1 MQVQSLG
8 GEDLQK
14 EGRATHSSILVW
26 RIPWTQEPAEL
37 WSIGSQ
43 SVRHD
48 WSDLASTQKVEA
60 VQHWSLPM
68 SLRAVCCAVLSCF
81 SHVWPFDT
89 LWTVACQAPPSMEIF
104 QARIL
109 ERVTLPSSRG
119 SSWPRDRTWVSC
131 ITGRL
136 FTHWAT
142 WEALGLRRSESNQSK
157 ESNFLNLSLVFQ
169 RMNTHLA
176 AHLPKDLNIF

>member
-1 MQVQSLG
+1 MDTGARGAMANRVTKRQTWLKWCSEHSGVWG
-8 GEDLQK
+8 GP
-14 EGRATHSSILVW
+14 T
-26 RIPWTQEPAEL
+26 
-37 WSIGSQ
+37 
-43 SVRHD
+43 
-48 WSDLASTQKVEA
+48 
-60 VQHWSLPM
+60 HWSLPM
-68 SLRAVCCAVLSCF
+68 SLRAVCCAVLRCF

-89 LWTVACQAPPSMEIF
+89 LWTVACQAPLPMEIF

-109 ERVTLPSSRG
+109 ERVAMPSSRG

-131 ITGRL
+131 ITGGL

-142 WEALGLRRSESNQSK
+142 WEALGLRGSESNQSK

-176 AHLPKDLNIF
+176 AHLSEDLNIF